1 MHQKL
6 NYLHELTILWALGI
20 AGLIL
25 IMQLFA
31 RTLVTDQN
39 TGKVPRKFRLPIFE
53 ETMFFY
59 SKIYFW
65 YLKWMQNA

>member
-1 MHQKL
+1 MHQNL

-39 TGKVPRKFRLPIFE
+39 TGKVSRKFRLPIFE
-53 ETMFFY
+53 ETMSFY